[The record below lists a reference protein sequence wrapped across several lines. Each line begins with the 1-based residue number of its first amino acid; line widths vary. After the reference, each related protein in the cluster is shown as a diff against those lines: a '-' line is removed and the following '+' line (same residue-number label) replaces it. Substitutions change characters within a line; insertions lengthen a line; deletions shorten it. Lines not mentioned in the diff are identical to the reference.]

1 MKQISSICLMIL
13 FFFAS
18 SFAQKSHSGQLK
30 NSSPVSQNFSVER
43 LNRIDSV
50 LQQHVNN
57 KWCAGAV
64 ALVARNGKIV
74 YHKAIGYDDVDS
86 KTPLKKDDIFRI
98 ASQTKAVT
106 SVGVMILY
114 EEGKFLLDDQVS
126 KYIPSFSDIKVLDK
140 FNAEDSTFTTVDL
153 KREVTIRDL
162 LTHTSGIGYPQIGS
176 PEMNAIYAK
185 LGIGGGIGTENTTLA
200 EQMEKLTKAPLFHQP
215 GERFT
220 YGLNTDLLGYLIEV
234 ISGKSLDKFLDE
246 RLFKPLGM
254 KDTYFQIPKEKQS
267 RLATL
272 YSEEK
277 DKTMKKVSPNSKA
290 NGLNINYPNSEN
302 SYPSGGAGLSSTI
315 LDYSIFLQ
323 MLLNNGEYNGKRI
336 LSRNTVRMMTMNQIG
351 DLSISRATNKFG
363 LGFEITTELG
373 SAKLPHQIGSFN
385 WGGIFSTSFWVD
397 PKEKIVAQLFLQ
409 KYPNSYGD
417 LHNKFKV
424 LVYQAITD

>member
-1 MKQISSICLMIL
+1 MKKLGFSFLMIIVL
-13 FFFAS
+13 FVN
-18 SFAQKSHSGQLK
+18 SFAQKNQSGQLK
-30 NSSPVSQNFSVER
+30 YSSPSSQNFSIER

-74 YHKAIGYDDVDS
+74 YHKALGYDDVDS
-86 KTPLKKDDIFRI
+86 KSLLKKDAIFRI
-98 ASQTKAVT
+98 ASQTKAIT

-114 EEGKFLLDDQVS
+114 EEGKFLLDDQIS
-126 KYIPSFSDIKVLDK
+126 KYIPDFNDLKVLDK
-140 FNAEDSTFTTVDL
+140 FDVTDSSFTTVDP

-185 LGIGGGIGTENTTLA
+185 LGIGGGIGTENTTLS

-234 ISGKSLDKFLDE
+234 ISGMSLDKFLAE
-246 RLFKPLGM
+246 RIFNPLGM
-254 KDTYFQIPKEKQS
+254 HDTYFIIPKEKQS

-277 DKTMKKVSPNSKA
+277 DKTLKKINPNSKA
-290 NGLNINYPNSEN
+290 NGLNINYPNNEKT
-302 SYPSGGAGLSSTI
+302 YPSGGAGLSSTI
-315 LDYSIFLQ
+315 LDYSKFLQ

-373 SAKLPHQIGSFN
+373 SSKFPNQIGSFN
-385 WGGIFSTSFWVD
+385 WGGIFSTSYWVD
-397 PKEKIVAQLFLQ
+397 PKEKIVAQLYLQ

-424 LVYQAITD
+424 LVYQAIND